1 MKFYGNKINGSYLR
15 EVLPSSDIKVEW
27 VKAAI
32 AYGNDANTLLK
43 NCLDNKL
50 RLDIWMRYDHTVP
63 VAPNLLRKLLENVGY
78 NIFCNLVPDILHSKV
93 ILWKGYGAY
102 IGSANLTDR
111 AWNSNI
117 EFGVFLSEEELLT
130 ANVGHELEEFFNTLA
145 SFEEIFPLTEEVI
158 VEQEK
163 IALLRKGI
171 DKQADEVGKRQRK
184 HKVWEGPVT
193 HTTPE
198 KSYDAHRSRFIREW
212 GDGISY
218 LRNIARKAPEY
229 RPAWLNENV
238 PAEWQADQFLHAYY
252 YNEVKDGAKHPYEE
266 FYSKHKAN
274 PAKALEAGLQWWSR
288 LPGPPSFEDDN
299 CHRRAPIIYELLSK
313 GEISQLTVEK
323 FAEICNANHSTADHV
338 KRMRLAVLGI
348 DDAHTGLDVRVEAF
362 AEWLWA
368 KKNNSSQTIKDLLI
382 YVMDSG
388 EPEDFVDRLFEAAY
402 SENRKFPHFGINQIS
417 EMTGW
422 ARPELCPPRNGR
434 TSKGLRALGYDVKI
448 H

>member
-1 MKFYGNKINGSYLR
+1 MKFYGNKVNGSYLR
-15 EVLPSSDIKVEW
+15 DVLPSSDDDVEL

-32 AYGNDANTLLK
+32 AYGSDASTLLQ

-63 VAPNLLRKLLENVGY
+63 VAPMLLRKLLANVGN

-93 ILWKGYGAY
+93 IFWKGYGAY
-102 IGSANLTDR
+102 IGSANLTGK
-111 AWNSNI
+111 AWNTNI
-117 EFGVFLSEEELLT
+117 EFGVFISEEELLT
-130 ANVGHELEEFFNTLA
+130 ANIGHELEEFFDTLA
-145 SFEEIFPLTEEVI
+145 SYEEIFPLTEEVI

-163 IALLRKGI
+163 IALLRKSL
-171 DKQADEVGKRQRK
+171 DKQADEVGERQRK
-184 HKVWEGPVT
+184 HKVWEGPVI

-198 KSYDAHRSRFIREW
+198 KAHDAHRARFIREW
-212 GDGISY
+212 SNGLSY
-218 LRNIARKAPEY
+218 LRNIATQAPQY
-229 RPAWLNENV
+229 RPAWLNESV

-252 YNEVKDGAKHPYEE
+252 YNKVKDGAKHPYED
-266 FYSKHKAN
+266 FYTKNKAD
-274 PAKALEAGLQWWSR
+274 PAKALKDGLQWWSR
-288 LPGPPSFEDDN
+288 LPEPPSDEDHN
-299 CHRRAPIIYELLSK
+299 CHERAPVIHELLSP
-313 GEISQLTVEK
+313 ENINNLTVEG
-323 FAEICNANHSTADHV
+323 FAEVCKSNHSTFDHV
-338 KRMRLAVLGI
+338 KRMKLEVLGI
-348 DDAHTGLDVRVEAF
+348 DGSWVSLPERVEAF

-368 KKNNSSQTIKDLLI
+368 RKNQSGQTIKDLLI

-388 EPEDFVDRLFEAAY
+388 KPEDIGDRLFEAAY
-402 SENRKFPHFGINQIS
+402 SEKRKFPHFGINQIS

>member
-1 MKFYGNKINGSYLR
+1 MIFFGNKVNGNYLR
-15 EVLPSSDIKVEW
+15 DVLPSKNSDVES

-32 AYGNDANTLLK
+32 AYGSDASTLLA
-43 NCLDNKL
+43 NCLANKF

-63 VAPNLLRKLLENVGY
+63 VSPNLLRKLLTNVGN

-93 ILWKGYGAY
+93 VWWKGYGAY

-111 AWNSNI
+111 AWVTNI
-117 EFGVFLSEEELLT
+117 EFGVFLSEEELLVDNSL
-130 ANVGHELEEFFNTLA
+130 AQIELFFENLA
-145 SFEEIFPLTEEVI
+145 SYEEIFPLSEEVI
-158 VEQEK
+158 TEQEK
-163 IALLRKGI
+163 LYKLRQSQMKAI
-171 DKQADEVGKRQRK
+171 DEASLKQRK
-184 HKVWEGPVT
+184 HKVWEGPAT

-198 KSYDAHRSRFIREW
+198 KAYDAHRSRFIKEW

-218 LRNIARKAPEY
+218 LRNIASKAPAY
-229 RPAWLNENV
+229 RPAWLNEGV

-252 YNEVKDGAKHPYEE
+252 HNEVKDGAKHPYED
-266 FYSKHKAN
+266 FYSKNKAD

-288 LPGPPSFEDDN
+288 LPGPPSNEDDN
-299 CHRRAPIIYELLSK
+299 CHRRAPVIYELLSK
-313 GEISQLTVEK
+313 ENIGNLTVEG
-323 FAEICNANHSTADHV
+323 FAEICKANHSTADHV
-338 KRMRLAVLGI
+338 KRMRLAVLCI
-348 DDAHTGLDVRVEAF
+348 DDAHTGLDGRVEAF

-368 KKNNSSQTIKDLLI
+368 KKNNSGQTIKDLLI

-388 EPEDFVDRLFEAAY
+388 RPEDFVDMLFEAAY